1 MTGIELHL
9 FSESINRSF
18 PFSNPLV
25 SDSQQCSLMPDQI
38 NISTTNN
45 IDSSNDFK
53 NNNTLVSDQDKSNES
68 SNQNSSE
75 NKKRKYFTEEEDQL
89 LIAAAISYN
98 QSSWNTI
105 SQCIPG
111 KTSKQCRDRWM
122 NYLRPSLKFDPWT
135 NQEDS
140 LLISLVN
147 IHGTHWTKMKQYFPG
162 RSTNSIKNRW
172 YWLIKN
178 KVGIFQIDNFKG
190 QMIQESND
198 IFTQHINNNISHSN
212 DNIFDIHIDT
222 NVSNENNNQNK
233 KFYYLLNHNGTRKKS
248 KSKKSNDKNFSKL
261 NKSNINFEKQ
271 GISINKNSFESLKS
285 PPIFQESINSFF
297 GADDLMW

>member
-1 MTGIELHL
+1 MTDMEFHL
-9 FSESINRSF
+9 FSESINQSYS
-18 PFSNPLV
+18 FSNQFV
-25 SDSQQCSLMPDQI
+25 SDCQLSSLMSAQ
-38 NISTTNN
+38 NTFSTT
-45 IDSSNDFK
+45 SNVSLSNSCSI
-53 NNNTLVSDQDKSNES
+53 NNNLVTTQEKSDES

-105 SQCIPG
+105 SQHIPG
-111 KTSKQCRDRWM
+111 KTPKQCRDRWM

-135 NQEDS
+135 NQEDN

-178 KVGIFQIDNFKG
+178 KVGIIQIGDFKG
-190 QMIQESND
+190 QMIHESKD
-198 IFTQHINNNISHSN
+198 IFTQNINNNISHTN
-212 DNIFDIHIDT
+212 NNISGIHIDP
-222 NVSNENNNQNK
+222 NVSNESNNQNK
-233 KFYYLLNHNGTRKKS
+233 KFYYLLNHNGTKK
-248 KSKKSNDKNFSKL
+248 
-261 NKSNINFEKQ
+261 KQ
-271 GISINKNSFESLKS
+271 I
-285 PPIFQESINSFF
+285 
-297 GADDLMW
+297 